1 MANSNWSKKKGE
13 EGRTRVLE
21 TSLVREGGL
30 LRVMYASPQNGGIR
44 LLDLLQPSHT
54 FHAGDRRWRETGI
67 VGEGRLRF
75 EYVSRPFF

>member
-1 MANSNWSKKKGE
+1 MVKKKGE

-54 FHAGDRRWRETGI
+54 FHAGDGRWWETGI